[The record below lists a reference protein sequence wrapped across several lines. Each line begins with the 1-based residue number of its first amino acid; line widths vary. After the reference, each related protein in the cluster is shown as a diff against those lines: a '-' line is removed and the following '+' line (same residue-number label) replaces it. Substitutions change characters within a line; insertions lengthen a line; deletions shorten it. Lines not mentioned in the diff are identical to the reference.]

1 MSDKYRTKV
10 GIDVV
15 EKVISLKEA
24 DQEFLTNKTILAYLG
39 GVSKEFIKDLR
50 ETGVLPFYKVRNTIV
65 RPLVASSCVRS
76 FSRLQECLHKTEERR
91 LVGLYSSSAHL
102 FQMFLHCINTFLDMI
117 EHITLTSGI

>member
-1 MSDKYRTKV
+1 MSDRFHTKV

-50 ETGVLPFYKVRNTIV
+50 ETGVLPFYKVRNTIFYKV
-65 RPLVASSCVRS
+65 SDV
-76 FSRLQECLHKTEERR
+76 KK
-91 LVGLYSSSAHL
+91 
-102 FQMFLHCINTFLDMI
+102 MI
-117 EHITLTSGI
+117 ERHRV